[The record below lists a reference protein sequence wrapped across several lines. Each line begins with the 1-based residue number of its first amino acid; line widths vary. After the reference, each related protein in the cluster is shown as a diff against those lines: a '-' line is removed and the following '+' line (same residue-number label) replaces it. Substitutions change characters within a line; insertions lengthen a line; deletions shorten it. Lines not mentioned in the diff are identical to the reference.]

1 MAQGTQQDFMNMIQD
16 YESHQ
21 FRLCWINF
29 LEKYPNSK
37 YPENYAEWEW
47 QQTWN
52 EDVEETS

>member
-16 YESHQ
+16 YESHE

-47 QQTWN
+47 QQTWA
-52 EDVEETS
+52 EE

>member
-16 YESHQ
+16 YESHE

-47 QQTWN
+47 QQTWA
-52 EDVEETS
+52 EETA